1 MKKPVFILIKLFFVI
16 SSRLFPFLA
25 VRAAEKLFT
34 TPFHS
39 KRRDVEKEMLESA
52 ERFTIPMGKHQQ
64 LTGYRWGKKED
75 PVILFVH
82 GWTATATC
90 FINFIDPLLDKDYQ
104 VVSYD
109 SIAHG
114 ATSGVSVSLTEWA
127 DTVLASMKKIG
138 KVHCIVGHSL
148 GSGAIVIASSLKLQT
163 DKLILISP
171 VADISKVTDQFAKAL
186 SIPKRIME
194 KMHQY
199 AWRKYY
205 LSASKYGDNWSDVF
219 VSDFKVPTLIIH
231 DVNDKEIDVS
241 NARKLAKQWSWAE
254 LIETKRLG
262 HRRIL
267 LNPDVITAALQFVT
281 DSCSE
286 AKAKSVS

>member
-1 MKKPVFILIKLFFVI
+1 MNNSILKTIKIFFAI
-16 SSRLFPFLA
+16 SSRIIPFVA

-39 KRRDVEKEMLESA
+39 KKRDIENEILESA
-52 ERFTIPMGKHQQ
+52 EQFLIPMGKHHQ
-64 LTGYRWGKKED
+64 LKGYRWGRKTD

-90 FINFIDPLLDKDYQ
+90 FVNFIDPLLAKGYQ
-104 VVSYD
+104 VISYD

-114 ATSGVSVSLTEWA
+114 KSSGFSVSLTEWA
-127 DTVLASMKKIG
+127 DTVIATMKVIG

-148 GSGAIVIASSLKLQT
+148 GSGAIVIASSLELKT
-163 DKLILISP
+163 DKIILISP
-171 VADISKVTDQFAKAL
+171 VVDIAKVTEQFAKAL
-186 SIPKRIME
+186 SIPERIME

-199 AWRKYY
+199 AWKKYY
-205 LSASKYGDNWSDVF
+205 VSASKYGDNWNDVF
-219 VSDFKVPTLIIH
+219 ESDFKVPTLIIH
-231 DVNDKEIDVS
+231 DINDKEIDVS
-241 NARKLAKQWSWAE
+241 NARKLAKQWNWAE

-267 LNPDVITAALQFVT
+267 LNPDVITAALKFVM
-281 DSCSE
+281 E
-286 AKAKSVS
+286 PKIEEKGKALS